1 MDCRLLGRYCQCD
14 NRSDTIYTRDDDR
27 DVVYFQANIHA
38 GEAEGKETALLL
50 ARSLALGQVP
60 AHP

>member
-1 MDCRLLGRYCQCD
+1 
-14 NRSDTIYTRDDDR
+14 
-27 DVVYFQANIHA
+27 VYFQANIHA